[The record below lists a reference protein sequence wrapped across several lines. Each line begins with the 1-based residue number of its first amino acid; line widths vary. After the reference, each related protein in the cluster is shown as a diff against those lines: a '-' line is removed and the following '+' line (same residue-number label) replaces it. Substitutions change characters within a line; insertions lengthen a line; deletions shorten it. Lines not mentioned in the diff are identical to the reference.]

1 VPAVLAPL
9 PRGARGRRLAQL
21 AAGLVLYGVSA
32 SMLVLA
38 ALGLDPWDVLHQGL
52 SRQLGLGIGTWVVIV
67 SALVLLLWW
76 PLRQRPGFGT
86 LANAVL
92 VGVVMNV
99 VLGAIEPPHA
109 VGARVALL
117 VGGVV
122 LNGIATGMYI
132 GAGMGPGPRDGLT
145 TGLAARGHSIR
156 AVRTAIEVTVLI
168 AGFALGGTVGIGT
181 LLYALAIGPI
191 SHVTIPALAVR
202 SARTTPTRSCQG
214 AST

>member
-1 VPAVLAPL
+1 MPAVLSPM
-9 PRGARGRRLAQL
+9 PRDVRGRRFAQL

-52 SRQLGLGIGTWVVIV
+52 SRQLGLGIGTWTLIV
-67 SALVLLLWW
+67 SFVVLGLWW
-76 PLRQRPGFGT
+76 PLPQRPGVGT
-86 LANAVL
+86 VANAVA
-92 VGVVMNV
+92 VGLVMNV
-99 VLGAIEPPHA
+99 VLGTFDTPHA
-109 VGARVALL
+109 LAPRVALL
-117 VGGVV
+117 LGGVV

-145 TGLAARGHSIR
+145 TGIAARGHSIR
-156 AVRTAIEVTVLI
+156 VVRTAIEVTVLV

-181 LLYALAIGPI
+181 LLYAVAIGPI
-191 SHVTIPALAVR
+191 SHVTIPALTIRPPA
-202 SARTTPTRSCQG
+202 ATPTRSSRE

>member
-1 VPAVLAPL
+1 MPGPLAPV
-9 PRGARGRRLAQL
+9 PPDARLRRTVQL

-52 SRQLGLGIGTWVVIV
+52 SRQFGLGIGTWAVIASV
-67 SALVLLLWW
+67 FVLALWW
-76 PLRQRPGFGT
+76 PLRQCPGVGT
-86 LANAVL
+86 VANAVV
-92 VGVVMNV
+92 VGLVMNL
-99 VLGAIEPPHA
+99 VLGAFDTPDA
-109 VGARVALL
+109 LGARLALL
-117 VGGVV
+117 IGGVV

-145 TGLAARGHSIR
+145 TGLADRGHSIR
-156 AVRTAIEVTVLI
+156 LVRTAIEVTVLVV
-168 AGFALGGTVGIGT
+168 GFALGGTVGIGT

-202 SARTTPTRSCQG
+202 ARVATPIR
-214 AST
+214 